1 MTSLGARRWWV
12 LGALV
17 ITLLAVNLDLTAL
30 NVALPTLATAL
41 HAGTGDLQW
50 IVAGYTLVSATL
62 LLPAGLL
69 GDRYGRKKL
78 LLTGLAIFLAGS
90 VAAVYVS
97 SPSGLIAARTVMGV
111 GAAIIMPLALSV
123 MLAVFPPK
131 ERPKAMAAWAAATFA
146 GMPLGPIVAG
156 YLLDH
161 FWWGSIFFINIP
173 VAGVAL
179 LAGLVLIPESRAAQP
194 PRTDFLGLLLSTGG
208 LLALVYG
215 TIEQPERGWG
225 DPLVW
230 GSMVAG
236 AVALAAF
243 LAWTRRTSAP
253 LIDLGLFRDRR
264 FTGGVLPAT
273 MLTFAL
279 FGVLFVVPQYF
290 QAVLGSDAL
299 GTGLRLLP
307 LIGGLIVTGR
317 ISPRLVERLGTRIV
331 VVAGLVVIVAA
342 AVVGAFTSVDDGY
355 GFVAVWLTVMGL
367 GLGLTIPAS
376 MTIALNAVPA
386 ERGGSG
392 SALLMTIRLVGG
404 AFGSAILGSL
414 LSAGYRSRVDVTGL
428 PEPAAE
434 AVRGGL
440 GGGVTVAARLRDP
453 ALLDSVRAA
462 FVHGMDIVLVTGAGI
477 LVITA
482 AITLV
487 LLPRR
492 AAEVARAEAGAGE
505 SEHEHVSA

>member
-1 MTSLGARRWWV
+1 MASLGARRWWV

-17 ITLLAVNLDLTAL
+17 ITLLAVSLDLTAL

-78 LLTGLAIFLAGS
+78 LLGGLAVFLAGS

-97 SPSGLIAARTVMGV
+97 SPGGLIAARTVMGV
-111 GAAIIMPLALSV
+111 GAAVILPLALSV
-123 MLAVFPPK
+123 MLAVFPPE
-131 ERPKAMAAWAAATFA
+131 ERPRAMAAWAAASFA

-173 VAGVAL
+173 VAAVAL
-179 LAGLVLIPESRAAQP
+179 LAGFVLIPESRAAQA
-194 PRTDFLGLLLSTGG
+194 PRTDYLGLLLSTGG

-230 GSMVAG
+230 GSMIVG
-236 AVALAAF
+236 AAAVAAF
-243 LAWTRRTSAP
+243 LIWTGRTSAP
-253 LIDLGLFRDRR
+253 LIDLALFRDRR
-264 FTGGVLPAT
+264 FVGGVFPAT

-279 FGVLFVVPQYF
+279 FGVLFAVPQYF
-290 QAVLGSDAL
+290 QVVLGSDAF

-307 LIGGLIVTGR
+307 LIGGLIVAAR
-317 ISPRLVERLGTRIV
+317 IGTRLVERLGTRV
-331 VVAGLVVIVAA
+331 MVVAGLLLIVAA
-342 AVVGAFTSVDDGY
+342 AAVGASTSIDDGY
-355 GFVAVWLTVMGL
+355 GFVAIWLTGIGFGM
-367 GLGLTIPAS
+367 GLTIPAS
-376 MTIALNAVPA
+376 MTVAMSALSA

-392 SALLMTIRLVGG
+392 SALLMTIRFVGG

-414 LSAGYRSRVDVTGL
+414 LSAGYRSRVDVAGL

-434 AVRGGL
+434 AVRRGL
-440 GGGVTVAARLRDP
+440 GGGVGVATRLRDP
-453 ALLDSVRAA
+453 ALLHSVQAA
-462 FVHGMDIVLVTGAGI
+462 FVHGMDLVLAVGAG
-477 LVITA
+477 LLAVTA
-482 AITLV
+482 VVTLV

-492 AAEVARAEAGAGE
+492 AAEVAQAEAGTGE
-505 SEHEHVSA
+505 STHEHVSA